1 MNYERIP
8 SEGSTRRG
16 GLEYNE
22 HGTIPFVDK
31 RISILR
37 TSWVVAG
44 KSDEG
49 VSIDVNRLHVICPV
63 RLKRLQFDEMYPWQF
78 EDTELNFCLTS
89 HGTVSCYLRGLD
101 ELDVISFV
109 DDSFCWVGTSIM
121 MACYARY
128 SSSFI
133 TKNLRCA
140 APSFGN
146 LWNTT
151 NCCPLIIVYHCTAV
165 SISKYKYILQSHK
178 EIWRY
183 SFELA

>member
-1 MNYERIP
+1 MWQAKAMKVCP
-8 SEGSTRRG
+8 LMLTD
-16 GLEYNE
+16 
-22 HGTIPFVDK
+22 F
-31 RISILR
+31 
-37 TSWVVAG
+37 TSYAPWDWRDCSLT
-44 KSDEG
+44 K
-49 VSIDVNRLHVICPV
+49 
-63 RLKRLQFDEMYPWQF
+63 WQF

-146 LWNTT
+146 FWNTT

-165 SISKYKYILQSHK
+165 SISKYKYFLQSHK

>member
-1 MNYERIP
+1 M
-8 SEGSTRRG
+8 
-16 GLEYNE
+16 
-22 HGTIPFVDK
+22 
-31 RISILR
+31 
-37 TSWVVAG
+37 AG

-63 RLKRLQFDEMYPWQF
+63 RLKRLQFDEMYPCQF

-146 LWNTT
+146 FWNTT
-151 NCCPLIIVYHCTAV
+151 NCCPFHRKTTESVWYEPSQWLATIRNVFQRSKSTGTKCIFMSVHPVCNRRACLVFVDISTIVR
-165 SISKYKYILQSHK
+165 KG
-178 EIWRY
+178 
-183 SFELA
+183 